1 MTGDEEF
8 GATSSTDRVDS
19 FECARSRASR
29 RYAGE
34 FALFAVTGALL
45 AAGIALWAVGA
56 PRADVPWAAATVIA
70 VLPAVVWVVADLRAG
85 RFGADVLAVLALV
98 GTVVVGEPFAGA
110 VVAVMLGGGRALDAY
125 AQRRAGRDLRALLDR
140 APRTARLRT
149 GTGLRVVPVEQVR
162 PGQHLVLGQGEVA
175 PVDAVLLGTATLDE
189 SALTGEAAPV
199 DRVAGERVRSGV
211 VNAGASVD
219 LRAVAT
225 ERDSTYAGVVD
236 LAREAAA
243 TSAPAVRLADRVA
256 AVFLPVAL
264 VVAGVAAF
272 LADDLTVAVAV
283 LVTAT
288 PCPLL
293 LAVPVAV
300 TAGMS
305 RASRV
310 GVVVRDG
317 RALEVLGTVRTAVL
331 DKTGT
336 VTVGR
341 PTVTAV
347 STAPGWSREDV
358 LGLAAAVEQVSSHV
372 FAACVVAAAS
382 AAGRRP
388 GPATDVVERSGRATS
403 GVVDG
408 CGVTVGAL
416 DTKRQRPDDWI
427 RDAEA
432 GARSDG
438 ASTVWVSRDG
448 EPVGVLL
455 VRDTIRSDAA
465 RTLERLRAAG
475 LSRLV
480 LLTGDKAA
488 VARQVAD
495 GLGFDEV
502 VADCDPADKVAK
514 VRSEKAT
521 RITAMVG
528 DGFNDAPALATADVG
543 VALGSKGSSAA
554 VRAADVVLLD
564 DRIDGLAD
572 AVEIAGRAHRIA
584 RQSALAGMGL
594 SLVAMGFAA
603 AGLLAPAPGAVL
615 QEAIDIAVI
624 FNALRVLLPTR
635 PGPPTPAAP
644 RSDAHL
650 EPLKR

>member
-1 MTGDEEF
+1 MTPF
-8 GATSSTDRVDS
+8 DR
-19 FECARSRASR
+19 ERGRASR
-29 RYAGE
+29 KFAGE
-34 FALFAVTGALL
+34 ALLFTVTGALL
-45 AAGIALWAVGA
+45 AAGLVLGA
-56 PRADVPWAAATVIA
+56 FGVPGAELSWTAATLVA
-70 VLPAVVWVVADLRAG
+70 VAPAVVWVVEDLRAG

-98 GTVVVGEPFAGA
+98 GTVVVGEPLAGA
-110 VVAVMLGGGRALDAY
+110 VVAVMLGGGRALDAF
-125 AQRRAGRDLRALLDR
+125 ARRRAGRDLSALLDR
-140 APRTARLRT
+140 APRTARVRT
-149 GTGLRVVPVEQVR
+149 DTGLRVVPVEEVR
-162 PGQHLVLGQGEVA
+162 PGELLVLGQGEVA
-175 PVDAVLLGTATLDE
+175 PVDAILLDRATLDE

-199 DRVAGERVRSGV
+199 ERPAGDRLRSGV

-243 TSAPAVRLADRVA
+243 TSAPAVRLADRIA

-264 VVAGVAAF
+264 AVAGLAAF
-272 LADDLTVAVAV
+272 LAGDLAVAVAV

-336 VTVGR
+336 VTTGR
-341 PTVTAV
+341 STVSEV
-347 STAPGWSREDV
+347 LTAPGWSREDV
-358 LGLAAAVEQVSSHV
+358 LALAAAVEQVSSHV
-372 FAACVVAAAS
+372 FAPCVVAAAD

-388 GPATDVVERSGRATS
+388 GPALDVVERSGAGTA

-408 CGVTVGAL
+408 SAITVGAL
-416 DTKRQRPDDWI
+416 DTVQRHPAGWV

-432 GARSDG
+432 RARSDG

-455 VRDTIRSDAA
+455 VRDTIRTDAA
-465 RTLERLRAAG
+465 STLGRLRAAG
-475 LSRLV
+475 LTRLV
-480 LLTGDKAA
+480 LLTGDRAA
-488 VARQVAD
+488 VARRVAG

-502 VADCDPADKVAK
+502 VADCDPAAKVAK
-514 VRSEKAT
+514 VRSEKESQT
-521 RITAMVG
+521 TAMVG

-543 VALGSKGSSAA
+543 VALGGRGSAAA

-564 DRIDGLAD
+564 DRVDGLAD
-572 AVEIAGRAHRIA
+572 AVETAGRTHRIA
-584 RQSALAGMGL
+584 RQSALVGMGL
-594 SLVAMGFAA
+594 SLVAMGLAA
-603 AGLLAPAPGAVL
+603 VGLLAPAPGAVV
-615 QEAIDIAVI
+615 QEAIDVAVI
-624 FNALRVLLPTR
+624 LNALRVLLPNR
-635 PGPPTPAAP
+635 AGPSVPVAA
-644 RSDAHL
+644 RAVGTDAHV
-650 EPLKR
+650 EPLSR